1 MPSAAYSEFNQNLID
16 VHRLALLHRRESGTG
31 RGRRGLGHLTRGGLL
46 LLCAAWERYAETVLA
61 EGAHLVAARLPDINA
76 LPAVARQKV
85 VNHANNNATAW
96 TAAQLATPIWRQI
109 YADAIGVR
117 IAKLNTPKHYKLKP
131 LFEDF
136 LAIADIGAAWSTG
149 TVPIDDFV
157 GLRGEV
163 AHRGGQGPYIRFGR
177 LEGLEVDVKRYVRE
191 TDNYLSDHL
200 RTLVN
205 PQHRP
210 WNRIP

>member
-1 MPSAAYSEFNQNLID
+1 LP
-16 VHRLALLHRRESGTG
+16 
-31 RGRRGLGHLTRGGLL
+31 
-46 LLCAAWERYAETVLA
+46 
-61 EGAHLVAARLPDINA
+61 VA
-76 LPAVARQKV
+76 ARQKV

-109 YADAIGVR
+109 YADAIAVR
-117 IAKLNTPKHYKLKP
+117 VAKLNTPKHYKLKP

-136 LAIADIGAAWSTG
+136 LAVADIGAAWSTG
-149 TVPIDDFV
+149 AVLIDDFV
-157 GLRGEV
+157 GLRGDV
-163 AHRGGQGPYIRFGR
+163 AHRGGQSPYIRFGQ

-205 PQHRP
+205 PQRRP
-210 WNRIP
+210 WNRMP